1 MEARATALVERAI
14 NKHERWV
21 FAAGRPP
28 QDPADSRDWEVAV
41 RVVAAYRDRY
51 DITSAHPL
59 GTSPESVT
67 QRADRDRAADALRR
81 AQHIAGDSANGR
93 AMEVQSAALVR

>member
-14 NKHERWV
+14 SKHERWV
-21 FAAGRPP
+21 AAAGRPP
-28 QDPADSRDWEVAV
+28 QDSAESRDWKGAV
-41 RVVAAYRDRY
+41 QVIAAYRDRY
-51 DITSAHPL
+51 DITGRHPL

-67 QRADRDRAADALRR
+67 HRADRDRAADALRR

-93 AMEVQSAALVR
+93 AMEVQSAVLVR